1 MPAFLQA
8 SGEPC
13 PVNTHLCRC
22 RDGQKAASGYLILR
36 SGPAPGAPAAQEGGE
51 RVRSDSDF
59 IPPAHLRAP
68 YAQTVLASSRIR
80 TLGPNPMA
88 ACSREM
94 IFDTVDGVRLQ
105 GFHSPAPGEEAKG
118 LVILI
123 HGWEGS
129 ASSTYILHTGRFLH
143 AHGYDVFRLNLRD
156 HGDTHHL
163 NEGLFYATLLDE
175 VFSAV
180 KQAAALAR
188 GSGVYL
194 AGFSLGGNFALR
206 IACRCA
212 REPIETLRHVMA
224 VSPVVDPAR
233 SSRAIDNSGLLRWYF
248 LKKWRRSLRKKQA
261 LYPNLYDFSGLLPIK
276 TVIGLTEALIRASGI
291 YAGMEEYFR
300 GYTITGSVLE
310 EAPVP
315 TTILISRDDPA
326 IPAGDF
332 TGLRLAPYGKLII
345 HDYGGHNGFLS
356 SLLGATWYEEKMLEL
371 F

>member
-1 MPAFLQA
+1 M
-8 SGEPC
+8 
-13 PVNTHLCRC
+13 
-22 RDGQKAASGYLILR
+22 
-36 SGPAPGAPAAQEGGE
+36 
-51 RVRSDSDF
+51 RSDSDF

-88 ACSREM
+88 ACSREK

-180 KQAAALAR
+180 KQTAALAR